1 MVHSMQPLDVVNG
14 MYSARVRG
22 HGCVGAYLRSVRV
35 PRSTGYGWEKK
46 LRWLAE
52 FGFEE
57 LRRVRRERDQLGA
70 LVSLLA
76 EAAAAGPVWSRECE
90 RAFGRGS
97 TRKGKTAAELAGIRL
112 PTTDWI
118 ELLDLTAKPPAQAS
132 AKDA

>member
-1 MVHSMQPLDVVNG
+1 
-14 MYSARVRG
+14 VR
-22 HGCVGAYLRSVRV
+22 
-35 PRSTGYGWEKK
+35 
-46 LRWLAE
+46 
-52 FGFEE
+52 
-57 LRRVRRERDQLGA
+57 Q
-70 LVSLLA
+70 LLA
-76 EAAAAGPVWSRECE
+76 GAAAAGPVWSRECE